1 MSTYRAD
8 TAEAVSDAKKW
19 ASESATRTLDAYID
33 MVERAQ
39 AGTYTAEQMT
49 AELAAFTSGM
59 QQDAAR
65 AFTTWSRLLTALAK

>member
-8 TAEAVSDAKKW
+8 TAETVSDAVKW
-19 ASESATRTLDAYID
+19 ASESASRSLNAYVD

-39 AGTYTAEQMT
+39 DGTYTAEQM
-49 AELAAFTSGM
+49 AKDVAAMSVGM

-65 AFTTWSRLLTALAK
+65 AFTTWSRMLTGLIR